1 MGTGQIRE
9 SSTSGRRK
17 IDAVTGVVA
26 VAVLVLLV
34 IAGNGRTPPSDAA
47 PPPPG
52 GFAHGA
58 AGSGRNGLGGSIAA
72 SPTMRSWPGTG
83 LGGNGGPFSFIGAHY
98 GAKWQVPAGP
108 NNSQGVGYCVME
120 DLAGEGAVALQ
131 HDPAVWDVGEMARA
145 AALMSGF
152 GGDRVVPYGIDS
164 SGPYDVGSGEW
175 QQPSLFGGGEYTRRR
190 QVAVNFGVKMFL
202 DDVSPSGA
210 VAGLKLAR
218 DTAVVN
224 GSGGEFSAL
233 RNGYVMA
240 QRLATVAEIQHA
252 VGGVHLQMVWST
264 PDGVAPAGP
273 GNHAVEVRATDGT
286 GKPVGY
292 VPIVVMSDI
301 GIDGARTIGATASVD
316 RTGDSVDDTA
326 RWAAAAALGWPT
338 MDMAGTLATDA
349 RFGVGANPA
358 GADVTDSSGVARFA
372 VTIVADTW
380 ELAFH
385 TQAPTP
391 DVSLYSG
398 TGIQGQVTWTASPQ
412 SASVHIA
419 VSPPPPPPPPP
430 PAPVVGAFAVRKV
443 LDAVDVQASRDMS
456 GFEFEVTAADATPI
470 GRLTTAADGRTQ
482 SIEAVA
488 GTYTVRET
496 ARPSWAGVL
505 GDPGPVAFGFE
516 PTSGSDVREIAYVN
530 TVPDASI
537 ATAARDASDGDQ
549 VIDVEHGTAT
559 IIDTVTYT
567 SLVPGTD
574 YVVTGE
580 LMVRPTNTRGGAI
593 NAEAINPAGTIPT
606 GTNSAGNAAE
616 SGFEVVASSTVALS
630 EMIPTGVTGSTSFVP
645 GGPDGSVEV
654 EFAIPADSPLLG
666 HTVVVFQRLEVASSG
681 RVVATHADPDA
692 ADQTIRIAAPAP
704 PPTTTTPTTTTPTTT
719 TPTTTTPTTTTV
731 APSTTVVVAVEPPLA
746 TTTTTTQA
754 PPTVSTTTT
763 PPVATP
769 LPRTGTDSSRSL
781 AIAAI
786 TLVLL
791 GVALLSATRR
801 PTSRPR

>member
-1 MGTGQIRE
+1 MDTGQTRT
-9 SSTSGRRK
+9 SSTNRRRR
-17 IDAVTGVVA
+17 IDAVTGA
-26 VAVLVLLV
+26 IAAAVLVLLV
-34 IAGNGRTPPSDAA
+34 IAGNGRAPASDAA

-52 GFAHGA
+52 RFAHGA
-58 AGSGRNGLGGSIAA
+58 AGSGRNGFGGSIAA

-83 LGGNGGPFSFIGAHY
+83 TGGNGGPFSFIGAHY
-98 GAKWQVPAGP
+98 GAMWHVPPGP

-120 DLAGEGAVALQ
+120 DVAGEGAVTMQ
-131 HDPAVWDVGEMARA
+131 PDPAVWDVGEMARA
-145 AALMSGF
+145 AALMSSF

-190 QVAVNFGVKMFL
+190 HVAVNFGVKMFL

-218 DTAVVN
+218 DTSVIN
-224 GSGGEFSAL
+224 GTGGEFSAL

-264 PDGVAPAGP
+264 PDGAAPIGP
-273 GNHAVEVRATDGT
+273 GNYAVEVRATDGT

-292 VPIVVMSDI
+292 IPIVVMSDI
-301 GIDGARTIGATASVD
+301 GIDGARTVGATASVD

-326 RWAAAAALGWPT
+326 RWTAAAALGWPT
-338 MDMAGTLATDA
+338 MDMAGALAADA

-385 TQAPTP
+385 TQAPTA

-398 TGIQGQVTWTASPQ
+398 TGIQGQVTWTGSPQ
-412 SASVHIA
+412 SASVHVA
-419 VSPPPPPPPPP
+419 VSPPPPPPPAPPP

-470 GRLTTAADGRTQ
+470 GRLTTAADGRTP

-488 GTYTVRET
+488 GTYTIRET

-505 GDPGPVAFGFE
+505 GDAGPVTFGFE
-516 PTSGSDVREIAYVN
+516 PTSGSDVRKIAYVN

-549 VIDVEHGTAT
+549 VIDVERGTAL

-580 LMVRPTNTRGGAI
+580 LMLRPTNARGDAI
-593 NAEAINPAGTIPT
+593 DPEAIHPADTAPNGTST
-606 GTNSAGNAAE
+606 TGNAAE

-645 GGPDGSVEV
+645 AGPNGSVEV
-654 EFAIPADSPLLG
+654 EFTIPADSPLLG
-666 HTVVVFQRLEVASSG
+666 HTVVVFQRLAVASSG

-704 PPTTTTPTTTTPTTT
+704 PPTTTTPTITTT
-719 TPTTTTPTTTTV
+719 TPTTTTTTTTTV
-731 APSTTVVVAVEPPLA
+731 APSTTVVVAVEPPFA
-746 TTTTTTQA
+746 TTTQP
-754 PPTVSTTTT
+754 PPTGSTTTT

-781 AIAAI
+781 AIAAS

-791 GVALLSATRR
+791 GVALLSTTRR